1 MTDYETREMNCQSDS
16 EVNMQSSR
24 KSSSYSLNIEET
36 TLNSSKYRTIETAVS
51 STNIAS
57 TSSAS
62 ASASASAAAALR
74 YGKIKQESAQDNIQP
89 TNGNKENLMRQL
101 KAELDEEIKDRR
113 MIEYKQN
120 VINGTT
126 NGFSSPPSRA
136 SNGAPVKMR
145 EKSVDEGLSTQSN
158 QNNNSN
164 RKIRSKSVTFL
175 DEMNTDDDELI
186 EAMEVEQKA
195 VLRQQ

>member
-62 ASASASAAAALR
+62 ASAAAAAAALR

-120 VINGTT
+120 VINGS
-126 NGFSSPPSRA
+126 NGVSSPPSRA
-136 SNGAPVKMR
+136 SNAGPVKMR
-145 EKSVDEGLSTQSN
+145 EKSVDEGLSAQSN

>member
-16 EVNMQSSR
+16 EVNMQSSASR

-51 STNIAS
+51 STNIAT

-62 ASASASAAAALR
+62 ASASAAAAALR

-120 VINGTT
+120 VINGT
-126 NGFSSPPSRA
+126 NGVSSPPSRA

-145 EKSVDEGLSTQSN
+145 EKSVDEGLSAQNN